1 MCVCPDGAAQDECP
15 CGHATNEGARHRS
28 EFAVYCTCFAWTVS
42 DDTPVRGQALL
53 NKVFA
58 ATEALASSADV
69 KKSSDLV
76 GLLAQSLSALQTL
89 DALAKKE

>member
-1 MCVCPDGAAQDECP
+1 MM
-15 CGHATNEGARHRS
+15 
-28 EFAVYCTCFAWTVS
+28 S

-76 GLLAQSLSALQTL
+76 GLLAQSLNALQTL
-89 DALAKKE
+89 DVLAKKE

>member
-1 MCVCPDGAAQDECP
+1 M
-15 CGHATNEGARHRS
+15 
-28 EFAVYCTCFAWTVS
+28 S